1 MVVSFTEFSQ
11 WTRESS
17 WVFGTAIKVF
27 ENSSERKLILMEW
40 TTKSVPFPLS
50 FILKDRN
57 KASFATCIYICIINK
72 DSFQGVNT
80 VKLFQDTVN
89 FITKNSSSCTFNWDD
104 PVS

>member
-1 MVVSFTEFSQ
+1 
-11 WTRESS
+11 
-17 WVFGTAIKVF
+17 
-27 ENSSERKLILMEW
+27 MEW
-40 TTKSVPFPLS
+40 TTNGLQFPLS

-57 KASFATCIYICIINK
+57 KASFVTCICICVINK

-80 VKLFQDTVN
+80 VKLFKDTVN